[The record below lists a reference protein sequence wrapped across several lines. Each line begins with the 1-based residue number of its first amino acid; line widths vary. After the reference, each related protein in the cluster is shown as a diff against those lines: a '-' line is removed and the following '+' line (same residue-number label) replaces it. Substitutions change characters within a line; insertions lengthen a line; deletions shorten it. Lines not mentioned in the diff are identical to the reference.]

1 MRKTPTLGQQHPD
14 SSNQYGMMTRS
25 KEKNSGSSVDAPP
38 KGFKIG
44 DRVVVY
50 NKKNIPVHG
59 VVAWVGK
66 CSGPGVNFTVLGIET
81 VSVECF

>member
-1 MRKTPTLGQQHPD
+1 MRKSAPLGQRHPD
-14 SSNQYGMMTRS
+14 SNTQHGMMKRS
-25 KEKNSGSSVDAPP
+25 KEKNGGSSVDALP
-38 KGFKIG
+38 KAFKIG

-50 NKKNIPVHG
+50 SKKNIPVHG

-66 CSGPGVNFTVLGIET
+66 HSGPGVNFTVLGIET